1 MVWPH
6 IPQSTKDNS
15 SILWNSFKESF
26 QGIAGIAGIVLKDT
40 DELVMFAENFYLVCV
55 KNVVLSIAL

>member
-15 SILWNSFKESF
+15 SILKNTFKESF
-26 QGIAGIAGIVLKDT
+26 QGIVGIAGIVLKDT
-40 DELVMFAENFYLVCV
+40 NELQTVLFFENFY
-55 KNVVLSIAL
+55 

>member
-15 SILWNSFKESF
+15 SILKNSFKESF
-26 QGIAGIAGIVLKDT
+26 QRIVGIVGIVLKDT
-40 DELVMFAENFYLVCV
+40 NELQSVLFSENFYLG
-55 KNVVLSIAL
+55 SINNIL